1 MMELFA
7 NTVKVYQTLFLQ
19 KRLSMDNSQGAK
31 YFVSI
36 TVTWIKTCFK
46 LSQKE
51 ITCRHTA

>member
-7 NTVKVYQTLFLQ
+7 NTVKVYQTLISQ

-36 TVTWIKTCFK
+36 TMTWIKTCFK

-51 ITCRHTA
+51 ITC